1 VKNELKIR
9 MSRKTLILII
19 LILSSSS
26 FARTLSWSEAV
37 DLAQKNSAELQAAT
51 ETYNAALAS
60 ESSAA
65 AGFMP
70 RLSANL
76 RGTHSGSSTTSS
88 QFNYGADLTLTQN
101 LFSGFSDYYSYKI
114 KKNTTAQALLDLK
127 IAQSRI
133 SQELKQTYSET
144 YFTQVNKKLTEAI
157 LKRREE
163 NFKSVQLQYE
173 IGRENKGS
181 LLLSQSYVE
190 QARYDVMRAGNEADN
205 VLENFRRFL
214 GLPDTE
220 EILLEN
226 NIAKDETPQVTP
238 NFKELAQNHYTLLK
252 AKNDTS
258 LAEMTYQQSRSK
270 FIPSLNFNAS
280 YGKSGAKYFPDQ
292 DSWSLGLTFSVPIFD
307 GFIDTATYRSNFY
320 KSQSSV
326 TTLRNT
332 EQTVLRDLKRTFYD
346 YIESLQK
353 EKVDNSFNQAAL
365 LRSDIARNKYKNGL
379 LSFEDWDLIESDLIQ
394 KQKEILLS
402 EKNRIVKQS
411 LWERTQGIG
420 VFK

>member
-1 VKNELKIR
+1 
-9 MSRKTLILII
+9 MSRKSLILVI
-19 LILSSSS
+19 LLLSSSS
-26 FARTLSWSEAV
+26 FARTISWNEAV

-51 ETYNAALAS
+51 ETYNAAVAA

-70 RLSANL
+70 KLSANL

-88 QFNYGADLTLTQN
+88 QHSYGADLSLTQN
-101 LFSGFSDYYSYKI
+101 LFSGFTDYYSYKI
-114 KKNTTAQALLDLK
+114 KKNATAQALLDLK

-144 YFTQVNKKLTEAI
+144 YYTQVNKKLTETI

-190 QARYDVMRAGNEADN
+190 QARYDVMRAENEADST
-205 VLENFRRFL
+205 LENFRRYL

-220 EILLEN
+220 EIILEN
-226 NIAKDETPQVTP
+226 NITKVEAPQKAP
-238 NFKELAQNHYTLLK
+238 HFKELMENHYTLLK
-252 AKNDTS
+252 AKNDAS
-258 LAEMTYQQSRSK
+258 SAEMTYQQSRSK

-280 YGKSGAKYFPDQ
+280 YGYTGTQFFPNQ
-292 DSWSLGLTFSVPIFD
+292 DSWSMGLTFSIPIFD
-307 GFIDTATYRSNFY
+307 GFTDSATYRSNFY
-320 KSQSSV
+320 KSLSSSNS
-326 TTLRNT
+326 LRNT
-332 EQTVLRDLKRTFYD
+332 ELTVLRDLKKSFYE

-402 EKNRIVKQS
+402 EKNRILKQS
-411 LWERTQGIG
+411 QWERAQGIG